1 MSIQVDPGSMTIR
14 VTSQRETPQGPSRR
28 FAEALRQGAQVLAS
42 GVSGAAGALPGAP
55 ILSAAVRGAAS
66 AGSVNDASSAEAP
79 GANAAP
85 GTEQGQSDIERLMQE
100 SQSFN
105 MYYLEIQEGMS
116 RENRRYSAM
125 SNVMK
130 ARHETAKSAI
140 GNIR

>member
-1 MSIQVDPGSMTIR
+1 MSIHVDPGNMTVR
-14 VTSQRETPQGPSRR
+14 PTSQRETPPAPSRR
-28 FAEALRQGAQVLAS
+28 FAEALRESARLLAS
-42 GVSGAAGALPGAP
+42 GVTGAAGALPGAP
-55 ILSAAVRGAAS
+55 IISAAVRGAS
-66 AGSVNDASSAEAP
+66 SSGVVNDASSAEAP
-79 GANAAP
+79 GSNTAP
-85 GTEQGQSDIERLMQE
+85 GSEAGQSDMERILQE

-116 RENRRYSAM
+116 RENRRFSAL